1 MKEVNSTE
9 VSFWLNNYN
18 DLFSDF
24 DHRDYSQRAVSDDFL
39 AEAKRFTREKK
50 FGEMEVHFLLP
61 AKMRDKK
68 EERLITKRLHEH
80 FRHHHQFLHSD
91 LRHTRR
97 QGMLLTGVGMLFMT
111 GAALTTAY
119 NIAALLRVILEPGG
133 WFMTWMGL
141 DLVFLI
147 PHTKKAELEFYEKMS
162 KGEIAFGSQ

>member
-1 MKEVNSTE
+1 MGEGDGSE

-50 FGEMEVHFLLP
+50 SGRLEVRFLLP
-61 AKMRDKK
+61 SKLRHKK
-68 EERLITKRLHEH
+68 EEHIITRRLHEH
-80 FRHHHQFLHSD
+80 FKHYYQLLLAD
-91 LRHTRR
+91 ARHTRR
-97 QGMLLTGVGMLFMT
+97 QGMMLTSAGILFMA

-119 NIAALLRVILEPGG
+119 NAAALFRVVLEPGG

-141 DLVFLI
+141 DLVFII
-147 PHTKKAELEFYEKMS
+147 PHHKKADLEFYEKIS
-162 KGEIAFGSQ
+162 KCEIIFGEQ